1 MWMRASLG
9 NLGCRFFPFITL
21 NILCHA
27 ILACRVSA
35 EKSADKLMGVPFYV
49 VSFPLLL
56 LIFFFILNFC
66 QFDYHSLM
74 CSSLGLSAWDSLLLL
89 GLGWLFPFPCWWS
102 FQQYFSSKPF
112 SFRYI
117 NYLYNLIVD
126 GSQICNSSLPSKDQ
140 ICISNFLD
148 STFRYSV
155 GKPSLKNQ
163 KSIPPSLYPTN
174 GTLTLTLI

>member
-102 FQQYFSSKPF
+102 FQQYFSSNIFSGPF
-112 SFRYI
+112 CLSAPYGTPRMWMLMHLMCHRSLWLSSFFLNI
-117 NYLYNLIVD
+117 FFLYSVLWHWFI
-126 GSQICNSSLPSKDQ
+126 SLCPPGHLSVL
-140 ICISNFLD
+140 CLSRSALD
-148 STFRYSV
+148 SF
-155 GKPSLKNQ
+155 
-163 KSIPPSLYPTN
+163 
-174 GTLTLTLI
+174 